1 MITAIVSAIEG
12 PILSVVSGCL
22 GESGM
27 QRLWLWNLIPTQV
40 NMLGSDVPRTAEHP
54 MVLPDKV
61 SLIVREIY
69 AEHRLGAEAQNSHFV
84 KVVSSRT

>member
-12 PILSVVSGCL
+12 PILSAVSGCL

-27 QRLWLWNLIPTQV
+27 QRLWLWNLVPTQV
-40 NMLGSDVPRTAEHP
+40 NMLGSDVPRNAEHP
-54 MVLPDKV
+54 MVRSDKV

-69 AEHRLGAEAQNSHFV
+69 AEHRLGPRLKTRIS
-84 KVVSSRT
+84 

>member
-12 PILSVVSGCL
+12 PILSVGGCL

-27 QRLWLWNLIPTQV
+27 QRLWLWNLVPTQV
-40 NMLGSDVPRTAEHP
+40 NMLGSDVPRTTEHP
-54 MVLPDKV
+54 IVCPDKV

-69 AEHRLGAEAQNSHFV
+69 AEHRLGPRLKTRIS
-84 KVVSSRT
+84 

>member
-27 QRLWLWNLIPTQV
+27 QRLWLWNLVSTQA
-40 NMLGSDVPRTAEHP
+40 NMPGSDVSRK
-54 MVLPDKV
+54 LP
-61 SLIVREIY
+61 SILWYVRILVFLY
-69 AEHRLGAEAQNSHFV
+69 CSGILRQALVRGRDLDL
-84 KVVSSRT
+84 

>member
-27 QRLWLWNLIPTQV
+27 QRLWLWNLVPTQV

-54 MVLPDKV
+54 MVRLDKI
-61 SLIVREIY
+61 SLIVWEIY
-69 AEHRLGAEAQNSHFV
+69 AEHRLGPRLKTRIS
-84 KVVSSRT
+84 